1 MCCSSA
7 DAFWLCL
14 EYLAADGLKQY
25 LRLWKLETIP
35 TYQLHMC
42 QLLSQSVRVTADAQD
57 FSLNWWR
64 FTFKGNQLV
73 RDSSI
78 DLDNPFLPV
87 AEGGELL
94 IQGLQK
100 LIHLFPVGLE
110 RQGERNVNH
119 PQNFMKVCF
128 YAAFYLLQSIP
139 KPATGYHFIFNMPI
153 SEQSVGL
160 ITVLCSRPQKQTA
173 DWRRGKQDWWAGL
186 ALILAYCCQ
195 HPCCREQRRWNA
207 TTWVIPAFWSRA
219 AFGTHPLC
227 QRHIAWE
234 LYPLII
240 AGQLLLIEHK
250 KCF

>member
-25 LRLWKLETIP
+25 LWLWKLETIP

-119 PQNFMKVCF
+119 PQNLMKVCF
-128 YAAFYLLQSIP
+128 YAAFTFCKVFLSQQQVIILSFYFQHAYFRTISWLNYSSVLQTTETDCRLEKRQAGLVGWAGTNTRLLLPTPVLQG
-139 KPATGYHFIFNMPI
+139 AEEMECNNM
-153 SEQSVGL
+153 SYSSFLEQSS
-160 ITVLCSRPQKQTA
+160 IWYPSFMS
-173 DWRRGKQDWWAGL
+173 
-186 ALILAYCCQ
+186 
-195 HPCCREQRRWNA
+195 A
-207 TTWVIPAFWSRA
+207 THCLRTLPINNCWS
-219 AFGTHPLC
+219 TLTY
-227 QRHIAWE
+227 WE
-234 LYPLII
+234 
-240 AGQLLLIEHK
+240 
-250 KCF
+250 